1 MEKDTVPVQHQYL
14 KLLAAGP
21 STASISEADLLAA
34 GPSTASISEA
44 DLLAAGPSTAS
55 ISEANLLAAGPSTA
69 SVPYHI
75 PNVELN
81 ISDNNT
87 DGEAVSYILSKA
99 HSTDML
105 QLDKA
110 AQVNCKVPHR
120 SKGVNVN
127 LTVKKNNIALSP
139 FPIPSRNTSTSPLKS
154 AQSSPIKRKLFTDN
168 PADSASLTSVN
179 SQYSV
184 ISTDYEPESSSD
196 SSWLIEDEL
205 DSDIQFKNLMHSG
218 TLIAIEKEPKLF
230 LVFRESPVPS
240 DPEHNIEKLS
250 VLLKDVFD
258 DKSEYMELEKMDDIK
273 INNEEIN
280 ENLDPNIIAYINISS
295 SVKSVTAPSPV
306 QIQKIASP
314 APSSP
319 LIHQT
324 PTPVPSP
331 VQIHELCNSSFCV
344 QCPED
349 IILIAPDD
357 LYGNLP
363 TPSVS
368 SIANSAT
375 PTFTKGIKKRT
386 YKNDKGKKRLVHK
399 EDWIVTKSKLLK
411 NQGKTYTNQ

>member
-1 MEKDTVPVQHQYL
+1 MYVLVTSDTN
-14 KLLAAGP
+14 
-21 STASISEADLLAA
+21 DL
-34 GPSTASISEA
+34 
-44 DLLAAGPSTAS
+44 
-55 ISEANLLAAGPSTA
+55 
-69 SVPYHI
+69 
-75 PNVELN
+75 
-81 ISDNNT
+81 
-87 DGEAVSYILSKA
+87 
-99 HSTDML
+99 
-105 QLDKA
+105 
-110 AQVNCKVPHR
+110 
-120 SKGVNVN
+120 
-127 LTVKKNNIALSP
+127 
-139 FPIPSRNTSTSPLKS
+139 
-154 AQSSPIKRKLFTDN
+154 
-168 PADSASLTSVN
+168 
-179 SQYSV
+179 
-184 ISTDYEPESSSD
+184 
-196 SSWLIEDEL
+196 
-205 DSDIQFKNLMHSG
+205 
-218 TLIAIEKEPKLF
+218 
-230 LVFRESPVPS
+230 FRESPVPS

-306 QIQKIASP
+306 QIQKVASP

-411 NQGKTYTNQ
+411 NQGKSYTNQKGKTFLEKVMKSPCCCRLKCFEAFTEEERSNLFKKFGHLEIETNSGNT